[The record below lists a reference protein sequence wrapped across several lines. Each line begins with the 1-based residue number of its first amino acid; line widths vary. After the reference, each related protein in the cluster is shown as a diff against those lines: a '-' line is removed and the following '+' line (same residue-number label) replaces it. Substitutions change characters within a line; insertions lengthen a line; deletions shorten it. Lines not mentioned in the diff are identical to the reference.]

1 MNKLLTA
8 IIAGTFAT
16 SILAVEAPVTKA
28 PVNIEI
34 QNALEQWQ
42 NKLPDSV
49 KTIIAAH
56 QQQIDL
62 FKTQIETQRTEFKAK
77 IDAEKEAFKTKIQ
90 EFTKTLP
97 DSLKNAIDVAN
108 INLPD
113 SIKARIEAF
122 KIERQVRV
130 DSIKSIIDQRRV
142 SAKADIKIELAK
154 LDSEKKVKYEKALA
168 QLENK
173 LADRQLKA
181 VDAQKQLEAKRAEIL
196 AKIEQE
202 KASKK

>member
-1 MNKLLTA
+1 MNKLFTA
-8 IIAGTFAT
+8 IIAGAFAT
-16 SILAVEAPVTKA
+16 SVLATEAPVTKT

-77 IDAEKEAFKTKIQ
+77 MDAEKEAFKTKIQ
-90 EFTKTLP
+90 DFTKTLP
-97 DSLKNAIDVAN
+97 DSLKNAIDVEN

-122 KIERQVRV
+122 KIERQVKV

-142 SAKADIKIELAK
+142 NAKADITTELAK
-154 LDSEKKVKYEKALA
+154 LDSEKKAKYEKALV

-181 VDAQKQLEAKRAEIL
+181 IDAQKQLDAKRAEIL